1 MRPPM
6 KQLKKAAQRFLD
18 LQEPA
23 HAPADLPALL
33 ALTCAHLS
41 RRFGLE
47 TQEAHDIALA
57 VWSEIEGARSRC
69 YVDLELSTPHLI
81 FLVDPVAGVRRPIPT
96 VDLVRML
103 GPRAVASSSEGLAS
117 G

>member
-1 MRPPM
+1 M
-6 KQLKKAAQRFLD
+6 KQLKKSAQRFLD

-33 ALTCAHLS
+33 ALTSAHLS
-41 RRFGLE
+41 ERFGLA
-47 TQEAHDIALA
+47 TAEAHDIALA

-69 YVDLELSTPHLI
+69 YVDLDLSTPHLI
-81 FLVDPVAGVRRPIPT
+81 FLVDPVAGLRRPIPT

-103 GPRAVASSSEGLAS
+103 GPRPVGNCGGALIAGDA
-117 G
+117 

>member
-1 MRPPM
+1 M

-33 ALTCAHLS
+33 ALTSAHLCK
-41 RRFGLE
+41 RFGLA
-47 TQEAHDIALA
+47 TAEAHDVALA

-69 YVDLELSTPHLI
+69 YVDLDLSTPHLI
-81 FLVDPVAGVRRPIPT
+81 FLVDPVAGLRRPIPT

-103 GPRAVASSSEGLAS
+103 GPRPVGDCGGALIAGDA
-117 G
+117 